1 MMEKFK
7 KIISIIIL
15 VIALPILFVNVVILA
30 DSALHPEEVPS
41 FFGYKPFIVLSG
53 SMRNVINDGDLV
65 LSKECD
71 TESLKVGDIISF
83 KEDEV
88 VVTHR
93 IIDIVSENGEKHF
106 ITKGDNNDTQDS
118 GFVLADNIEGI
129 FLFKVSGL
137 GNVAMFLQT
146 PIGMIVALSIPLAIL
161 ICINISNSKDS
172 NDDESE
178 KMKKEIERLKK
189 ENAKLKK

>member
-1 MMEKFK
+1 MEKFK

-53 SMRNVINDGDLV
+53 SMRNVINEGDLV

-71 TESLKVGDIISF
+71 TSNLKVGDIISF
-83 KEDEV
+83 KEEEI

-118 GFVLADNIEGI
+118 GFVLAENIEGI

-161 ICINISNSKDS
+161 ICINLSSSKDS
-172 NDDESE
+172 EEDENQ

>member
-53 SMRNVINDGDLV
+53 SMRNVINEGDLV

-71 TESLKVGDIISF
+71 TSNLKVGDIISF
-83 KEDEV
+83 KEEEI

-118 GFVLADNIEGI
+118 GFVLAENIEGI

-161 ICINISNSKDS
+161 ICINLSSSKDS
-172 NDDESE
+172 EEDENQ

>member
-15 VIALPILFVNVVILA
+15 IITLPILFVNVVILA
-30 DSALHPEEVPS
+30 DSAIHPEEVPS

-71 TESLKVGDIISF
+71 TNSLKVGDIISF
-83 KEDEV
+83 KEEEI

-93 IIDIVSENGEKHF
+93 ITDIVSENGEKHF
-106 ITKGDNNDTQDS
+106 ITKGDNNDVQDA
-118 GFVLADNIEGI
+118 GYVLAENIEGI
-129 FLFKVSGL
+129 FLFKISGL

-161 ICINISNSKDS
+161 ICINLSGSKDS
-172 NDDESE
+172 EENENE

>member
-15 VIALPILFVNVVILA
+15 IIALPILFVNVVILT

-71 TESLKVGDIISF
+71 TNSLKVGDIISF
-83 KEDEV
+83 KEDES

-93 IIDIVSENGEKHF
+93 IVDIVSENGEKHF

-118 GFVLADNIEGI
+118 GFVLAENIEGI

-161 ICINISNSKDS
+161 ICINLSNTKDS
-172 NDDESE
+172 EDENE
-178 KMKKEIERLKK
+178 KMKKEIDRLKK
-189 ENAKLKK
+189 ENEKLKK